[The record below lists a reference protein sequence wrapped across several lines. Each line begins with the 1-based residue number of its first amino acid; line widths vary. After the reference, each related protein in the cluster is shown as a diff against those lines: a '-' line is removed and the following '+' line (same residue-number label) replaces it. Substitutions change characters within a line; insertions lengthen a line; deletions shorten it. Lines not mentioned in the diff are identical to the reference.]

1 MNNLVSEADGK
12 MEEYEVKFKELK
24 SAFQS
29 HAVLQT
35 EIAVLRILGNVED
48 LGKRPSLCFVSIS
61 HLR

>member
-1 MNNLVSEADGK
+1 VNNLVSEADSK
-12 MEEYEVKFKELK
+12 IEEYVVKFKELK

-35 EIAVLRILGNVED
+35 EIAVLRILGNMED

-61 HLR
+61 RLR